1 MKAFNDSVL
10 LKKLWYGQEA
20 GVLVSQNQVLILSQ
34 HTQGFI
40 LAGCSASLD
49 LSFLYF
55 SFLVSSSFFLSDLFL
70 SFPFFF
76 SFLFFSFLFFSF
88 LFFSFLFFS
97 FLFFPFLFIHFIS
110 QSQPPTSLLSFQ
122 SHTHKFLPLPLLLKE
137 KPHSGYHPALGHQVA
152 AGLSASSS
160 TGGLSFLICE
170 MENRTVLTF

>member
-97 FLFFPFLFIHFIS
+97 FLSFSIYSLYIPVTASHL
-110 QSQPPTSLLSFQ
+110 PPI
-122 SHTHKFLPLPLLLKE
+122 LPV
-137 KPHSGYHPALGHQVA
+137 PHSQIPTP
-152 AGLSASSS
+152 SPSSQGEAPLWLPPRPWTS
-160 TGGLSFLICE
+160 SCSRIKCILLYWGPQFSYL
-170 MENRTVLTF
+170 